1 MKEMRVQFS
10 LSIPFALA
18 PEGLARLAS
27 LPSVLE
33 YVVVIGEGPALGN
46 YEISNALCLT
56 PTEATWTGLT
66 TLPQPCLV
74 NYRYA
79 VLQKKESEPTIK
91 IFETKDR
98 SFQLG
103 KELGKHLS
111 LFFPETD
118 FLTNDVFGRIGFAT
132 TL

>member
-1 MKEMRVQFS
+1 MSV
-10 LSIPFALA
+10 PFALA

-33 YVVVIGEGPALGN
+33 YVVVIGDGPALGN
-46 YEISNALCLT
+46 YEISHALCLA
-56 PTEATWTGLT
+56 PTETTWTGFA
-66 TLPQPCLV
+66 TLPEPCLV
-74 NYRYA
+74 SYRYA
-79 VLQKKESEPTIK
+79 VLQKKESEPAIK

-111 LFFPETD
+111 LSFTETD
-118 FLTNDVFGRIGFAT
+118 FLANDVFGTIGFAT